1 MSRGNHFS
9 RLRPLSFMYFI
20 YKAMQICF
28 IGGQLVSKNVNGV
41 TLEFDDLRK
50 THTAPKCTGVG
61 AVKRVWTVVEVLV
74 GVVVDGEEGVLWLC
88 SGVEGISGISQVR
101 WHVVK
106 RKSFKETSCTLA
118 EHYLAWCGK
127 CCIALSGLFLHHFAL
142 FCVSGEI

>member
-50 THTAPKCTGVG
+50 THTAPKNVNCSRSASWRSRSIATLSR
-61 AVKRVWTVVEVLV
+61 ASLLWHLSSTLTRRK
-74 GVVVDGEEGVLWLC
+74 EEKL
-88 SGVEGISGISQVR
+88 
-101 WHVVK
+101 
-106 RKSFKETSCTLA
+106 
-118 EHYLAWCGK
+118 
-127 CCIALSGLFLHHFAL
+127 
-142 FCVSGEI
+142 